1 LIPDVLLQLNHDPV
15 ATARGSDAMR
25 FAMKRTLLLPL
36 LLTLPLLMSTSLI
49 TRADKPAVVA
59 DLIIINA
66 KVHTLDPNQ
75 PSAEAIAVLANR
87 VVAIGS
93 TKEIR
98 NLAGANTRVIDA
110 KGQLVLPGFN
120 DAHVHFM

>member
-1 LIPDVLLQLNHDPV
+1 MIRSLPL
-15 ATARGSDAMR
+15 DAMR

-36 LLTLPLLMSTSLI
+36 LLTLPLFMSTSLI

-98 NLAGANTRVIDA
+98 NLAGANPSRKASV
-110 KGQLVLPGFN
+110 LVSLPSGN
-120 DAHVHFM
+120 SRKTSINSSRICDIC

>member
-1 LIPDVLLQLNHDPV
+1 
-15 ATARGSDAMR
+15 
-25 FAMKRTLLLPL
+25 
-36 LLTLPLLMSTSLI
+36 MSTSLI